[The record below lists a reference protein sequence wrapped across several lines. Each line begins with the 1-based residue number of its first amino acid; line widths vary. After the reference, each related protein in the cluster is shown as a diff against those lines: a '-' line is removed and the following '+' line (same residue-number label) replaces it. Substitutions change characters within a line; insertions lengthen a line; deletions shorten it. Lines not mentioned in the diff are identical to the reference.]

1 MWGVFVGTGALHT
14 NSVRVPKIG
23 LPISYY
29 CSNRT
34 GVLLFACEG
43 VLLMTAEEK
52 YALLTPENKGQVIL
66 QIETLIRNQ
75 SKNQSSPDS
84 QE

>member
-1 MWGVFVGTGALHT
+1 
-14 NSVRVPKIG
+14 
-23 LPISYY
+23 
-29 CSNRT
+29 
-34 GVLLFACEG
+34 
-43 VLLMTAEEK
+43 MTAEEK